1 MTETTK
7 KARKRKP
14 SGPFSDELLDQLLAQ
29 ASGKDAESLLGES
42 GLIGQLKKQLAE
54 RMLAAELSH
63 HLASEAADEGA
74 GNHRNG
80 TTSKTVL
87 TPSGALDLNIPRD
100 RLATF
105 EPQLVAKYQRR
116 LPGFDDQ
123 VISMYARGMTLREI
137 QGHLAE
143 LYGLEVSPELISTIT
158 DEVMAEVAEWQVRP
172 LDATYPIVYFDAL
185 RLKIRDEGT
194 VRNKAVYLALG
205 IDATGRK
212 DVLGLWIE
220 QTEGAKFWLKVFNDL
235 KQRGVADILIAVVDG
250 LRGFPEAIEAVFP
263 ATQIQTCIVHL
274 IRTSLNY
281 VGWKDRKALAAELK
295 SVYQAANAEAA
306 ETALTSFEQGAWGRK
321 CPPIAAAW
329 RRQWTQVIPFFA
341 YPEEVRKIIYT
352 TNAIESLHMR
362 LRKIVKN
369 RGHFPNDEAATKLL
383 FLALRNIT
391 KDWRMP
397 PRTWK
402 EAANQFAIVFGE
414 RFTAALH

>member
-1 MTETTK
+1 MTEATK
-7 KARKRKP
+7 KPRKRKP
-14 SGPFSDELLDQLLAQ
+14 QGPFSNELLDQLLAQ
-29 ASGKDAESLLGES
+29 VSGKDAEGLLGES

-54 RMLAAELSH
+54 RMLSAELSH
-63 HLASEAADEGA
+63 HLASEAADEKM

-80 TTSKTVL
+80 SSPKTVL
-87 TPSGALDLNIPRD
+87 SPGGALDLNIPRD

-116 LPGFDDQ
+116 LPKFDDH
-123 VISMYARGMTLREI
+123 VISMYARGMTVREI
-137 QGHLAE
+137 QGHLTE
-143 LYGLEVSPELISTIT
+143 LYGLEVSPDLISTIT
-158 DEVMAEVAEWQVRP
+158 DEVMAEVAEWQARP
-172 LDATYPIVYFDAL
+172 LDTMYPIVYFDAL

-220 QTEGAKFWLKVFNDL
+220 QTEGAKFWLKVFNDI
-235 KQRGVADILIAVVDG
+235 KQRGVQDILIAVVDG

-263 ATQIQTCIVHL
+263 QTQIQTCIVHL

-281 VGWKDRKALAAELK
+281 VGWKDRKALAADLK
-295 SVYQAANAEAA
+295 SIYQAVNADAA
-306 ETALTSFEQGAWGRK
+306 AAALDEFEQSIWGQK
-321 CPPIAAAW
+321 YPPIAQAW

-341 YPEEVRKIIYT
+341 YPPEVRKIIYT
-352 TNAIESLHMR
+352 TNAIESLHMQ

-369 RGHFPNDEAATKLL
+369 RGHFPSDEAATKLL
-383 FLALRNIT
+383 YLALRNIV
-391 KDWRMP
+391 KDWKMP

-402 EAANQFAIVFGE
+402 EAANQFAIMFGD
-414 RFTAALH
+414 RFTAALN